1 MISMRCIK
9 TQVMSMIK
17 FKKSTLKYFD
27 QFYGIINDPKKAKR
41 QVLEVCR
48 AKHNHVF

>member
-1 MISMRCIK
+1 MISMRLY
-9 TQVMSMIK
+9 QNSSHVDDR

-27 QFYGIINDPKKAKR
+27 QFYDIINNPKKAKR
-41 QVLEVCR
+41 QILEVCR